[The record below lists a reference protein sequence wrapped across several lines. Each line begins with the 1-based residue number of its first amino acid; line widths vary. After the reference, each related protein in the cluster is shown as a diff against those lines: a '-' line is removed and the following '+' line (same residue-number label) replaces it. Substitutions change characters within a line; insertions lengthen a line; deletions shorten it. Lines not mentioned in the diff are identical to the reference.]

1 MKKLN
6 RTLLSVVLVLCLM
19 LSLAAVASASTVEF
33 TGKESGFDF
42 QPEDLFENLKNV
54 MPGDCLTQTVTFT
67 NSADDCAYVNL
78 TMSSRPSED
87 GNMQDFLEQ
96 LHMTVKNGDN
106 VIYDGTAAMTLEGVA
121 LGTYRQGETAALTVE
136 LEVPMDLGNEYAY
149 REGDVEWT
157 FHVESFLEGSLTV
170 KKVWKGGQQD
180 SAAVNLL
187 QDGKVVE
194 TVTLSSANDWTHTFT
209 GLVETSEWT
218 VEEAKVPTGYT
229 VSYKT
234 EGDVVTITNT
244 AITETPATGD
254 NTPLMLLLALL
265 VGSAVIG
272 TGAVMYLRKKNG

>member
-54 MPGDCLTQTVTFT
+54 MPGDRLTQTVIFT
-67 NSADDCAYVNL
+67 NSADDCACVNL

-157 FHVESFLEGSLTV
+157 FHVESFLESSLTV

-244 AITETPATGD
+244 AITETPTTGD